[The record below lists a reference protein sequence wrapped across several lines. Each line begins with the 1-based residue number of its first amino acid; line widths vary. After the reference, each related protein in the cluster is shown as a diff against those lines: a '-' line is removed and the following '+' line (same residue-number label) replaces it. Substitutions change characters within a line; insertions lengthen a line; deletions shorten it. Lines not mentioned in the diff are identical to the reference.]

1 MSDIADLF
9 EEVSSLASQKFED
22 SPPPEITPPSPA
34 KESLPEAF
42 KKAKFPP
49 TSKKLYFPI
58 ISGGGGLNCLPLAS
72 TGISAASFFK
82 SLPRDALRV
91 PPGHVV
97 RTDHKNLVNVQEFYL
112 AQDALTLTYDSWG
125 VSLLEISQQFKIFAR
140 DERAVAT
147 ICKEARATS
156 VQISG

>member
-1 MSDIADLF
+1 MSDIANLF
-9 EEVSSLASQKFED
+9 KEVSSLASQKFKD
-22 SPPPEITPPSPA
+22 SPPPKITPPSPA

-49 TSKKLYFPI
+49 TLKKLYFPI

-72 TGISAASFFK
+72 TRISTASFFK
-82 SLPRDALRV
+82 SLPHDALRV
-91 PPGHVV
+91 PPGNVV
-97 RTDHKNLVNVQEFYL
+97 QTNHKNLVNVQEFYL
-112 AQDALTLTYDSWG
+112 AQDALTITYDSWG
-125 VSLLEISQQFKIFAR
+125 VLLLEISQHFKIFAR

-147 ICKEARATS
+147 ICKEARATF